1 MIPSQTSRAL
11 NIKEMGNTVLKK
23 IDSQGSQYAAS
34 FGTFSH
40 KLVSYF
46 CEKIHSETMRYK
58 ATGSYD
64 KWT

>member
-1 MIPSQTSRAL
+1 MIPSQTSKAL

-23 IDSQGSQYAAS
+23 IDSQGSRYA

-40 KLVSYF
+40 ELVSYF